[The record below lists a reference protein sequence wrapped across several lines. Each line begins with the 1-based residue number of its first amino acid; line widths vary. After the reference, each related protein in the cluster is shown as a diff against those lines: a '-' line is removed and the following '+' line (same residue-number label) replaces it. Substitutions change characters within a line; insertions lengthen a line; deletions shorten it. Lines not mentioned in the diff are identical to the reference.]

1 MPTPVS
7 VIPVIVRQSGG
18 GATSCPDSG
27 QKRFIDLNDGRK
39 NVCIYY
45 ESNPDRV
52 ETLEHFI
59 WRTSEPTD
67 PNKSKR
73 GAGILMAVMGGI
85 FGIGGS
91 LTLYEYIK
99 RTNAGYNWWIIGM
112 IVVCLLGLITMFVFG
127 VIFCVNSAESSEEK
141 AAREE
146 ELAKYKASEP
156 AVKYELI

>member
-1 MPTPVS
+1 MPTPV
-7 VIPVIVRQSGG
+7 IPIIVLSSGG
-18 GATSCPDSG
+18 RATSCPYSG

-59 WRTSEPTD
+59 WRTSEPTN

-73 GAGILMAVMGGI
+73 GAGIIMAVMGGI
-85 FGIGGS
+85 HSIVFGLI
-91 LTLYEYIK
+91 LYGYIK
-99 RTNAGYNWWIIGM
+99 NTTAGYNWWIIGV
-112 IVVCLLGLITMFVFG
+112 IVVFLLGFITMFVFG

-146 ELAKYKASEP
+146 ELAKYRAREP